1 MCRLPLKR
9 LEGMQEVRREPS
21 IRDLRREGGAGLEK
35 VSDGRSVRCLK
46 LASECKRKTRWECCG
61 ECRRELIGT

>member
-1 MCRLPLKR
+1 MKFTWEQIIAEEHCVCRLPLKR

-35 VSDGRSVRCLK
+35 VSDSL
-46 LASECKRKTRWECCG
+46 L
-61 ECRRELIGT
+61 

>member
-21 IRDLRREGGAGLEK
+21 IRDFRGEGGAGLEK
-35 VSDGRSVRCLK
+35 VSDSL
-46 LASECKRKTRWECCG
+46 L
-61 ECRRELIGT
+61 